1 MKKFL
6 LVIALVSISF
16 AGFAQEDAKFKAEL
30 TEFIE
35 IQTGAGIDAML
46 VQFTDKIPEDKKEE
60 FKRDLNVQL
69 KDMYNNLADIYIE
82 KIGKEDLTKMLNF
95 YNTDAGKN
103 ILGKTPAIIEAS
115 SGLTQKYMSKLQ
127 PIIMK
132 YMQQ

>member
-1 MKKFL
+1 
-6 LVIALVSISF
+6 
-16 AGFAQEDAKFKAEL
+16 
-30 TEFIE
+30 
-35 IQTGAGIDAML
+35 
-46 VQFTDKIPEDKKEE
+46 
-60 FKRDLNVQL
+60 
-69 KDMYNNLADIYIE
+69 MYNDLADIYIE